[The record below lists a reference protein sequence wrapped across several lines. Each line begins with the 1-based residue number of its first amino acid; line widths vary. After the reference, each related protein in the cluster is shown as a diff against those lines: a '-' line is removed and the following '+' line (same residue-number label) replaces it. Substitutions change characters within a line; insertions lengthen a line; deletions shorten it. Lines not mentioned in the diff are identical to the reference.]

1 MKDGNTTISAET
13 LRDVEHKQKF
23 IKSMSRKMILETKI
37 QKLSKSIFYLVL
49 AATIVYCVHHYL
61 MYDHIF
67 HFHENMK
74 H

>member
-49 AATIVYCVHHYL
+49 AATIVYSVHHYI
-61 MYDHIF
+61 MYDHFLHI
-67 HFHENMK
+67 HII
-74 H
+74 